1 MLCSNLTGHKT
12 PQKHPSPKL
21 EERKV
26 VLGEQSPKNTTG
38 KLDMPEAAT
47 LPVRRK
53 LAWDAESPNEDTQE
67 QPTGDGEEERGRD
80 KQTYVS
86 EPEKLDT
93 QDKSNADRM
102 KEG

>member
-1 MLCSNLTGHKT
+1 
-12 PQKHPSPKL
+12 
-21 EERKV
+21 
-26 VLGEQSPKNTTG
+26 
-38 KLDMPEAAT
+38 MPEAAT

-53 LAWDAESPNEDTQE
+53 LAWDAERPNEDTQE
-67 QPTGDGEEERGRD
+67 QPMGDGEEERGRD
-80 KQTYVS
+80 KQIYVG